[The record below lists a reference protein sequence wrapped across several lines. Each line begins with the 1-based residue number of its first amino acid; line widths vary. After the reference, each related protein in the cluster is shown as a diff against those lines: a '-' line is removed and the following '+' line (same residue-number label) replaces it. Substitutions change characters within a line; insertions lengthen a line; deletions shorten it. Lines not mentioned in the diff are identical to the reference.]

1 MENQSV
7 FSVRQKVY
15 VSDPRMPQYG
25 RRVTI
30 RGFLNG
36 RSLGMFLICRD
47 EQGNELLLRSEEI
60 SASKPQS
67 TRAQPE
73 SV

>member
-1 MENQSV
+1 MDDKPS
-7 FSVRQKVY
+7 FGIKQKIY
-15 VSDPRMPQYG
+15 ISDPRMPQYG

-47 EQGNELLLRSEEI
+47 DQGNELLLRSEEV

-67 TRAQPE
+67 TRA
-73 SV
+73 